1 MSDRLHRGGTRHM
14 GAFEIVYRAAPEI
27 TRNSS
32 HQSRALARGFPRRP
46 KVFDRRTTGMMKQPG
61 DHDAA
66 RFLDFARPRKLLF
79 EHFAQFGSEREIAS
93 PHEFYLR
100 RRRA

>member
-1 MSDRLHRGGTRHM
+1 MSDRLLRDGTRHM

-27 TRNSS
+27 IGNSS

-46 KVFDRRTTGMMKQPG
+46 NIVDGRTTGMMKQPG

-66 RFLDFARPRKLLF
+66 RFLDFARPRKLL
-79 EHFAQFGSEREIAS
+79 
-93 PHEFYLR
+93 
-100 RRRA
+100 